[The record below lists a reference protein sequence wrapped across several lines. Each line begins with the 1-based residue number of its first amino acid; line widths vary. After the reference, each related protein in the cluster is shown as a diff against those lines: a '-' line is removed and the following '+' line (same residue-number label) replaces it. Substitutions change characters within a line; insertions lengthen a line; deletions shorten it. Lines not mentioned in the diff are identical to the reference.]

1 MKSISI
7 NLNKTIDPLILLLP
21 VAYLLGSP
29 FVNLILLIGSF
40 FFIFNSIKYNDWR
53 WLKILWVRVFFV
65 FWLYLIITSLFST
78 DIFNAFRTSFS
89 FIRFLLFS
97 LLISFYGFKTIS
109 FIKIINFWKLILLLV
124 LFDILIQFIFDYNII
139 GLPKNG
145 VRYSGFFGNEL
156 IAGSYIFKISAPIIG
171 FLFYKI
177 FVKSKNK
184 IEFIYSVFFCILAF
198 FICLITGERMS
209 FILYSSSFLLTMIS
223 ILYFQKKIK
232 NLLILLISTL
242 FFVIILFNSSNVIKS
257 RYYELIDIL
266 KNIDQSSYGKLF
278 NSGYRLW
285 YKNPI
290 IGVGVKNFRVECD
303 KQLIDIFPE
312 NPSQLCSTHPHSLYL
327 ELLSE
332 TGAIGTIIFIFL
344 FFIYFRGLIN
354 KKIFD
359 LSKKK
364 NCILISCLISS
375 LLMIWPLG
383 TSGSFF
389 TTWNGSYLWIQ
400 LGMMNYLLTEKNI

>member
-7 NLNKTIDPLILLLP
+7 NLNKAIDPLILLLP

-97 LLISFYGFKTIS
+97 LLISFYGFKNIS
-109 FIKIINFWKLILLLV
+109 FIKIINFWKLVLLLV

-312 NPSQLCSTHPHSLYL
+312 NPSQLCSTHPHNLYL

-332 TGAIGTIIFIFL
+332 TGVIGTIIFIFL
-344 FFIYFRGLIN
+344 FFIYFRGLIS

>member
-1 MKSISI
+1 
-7 NLNKTIDPLILLLP
+7 
-21 VAYLLGSP
+21 
-29 FVNLILLIGSF
+29 
-40 FFIFNSIKYNDWR
+40 
-53 WLKILWVRVFFV
+53 
-65 FWLYLIITSLFST
+65 
-78 DIFNAFRTSFS
+78 
-89 FIRFLLFS
+89 
-97 LLISFYGFKTIS
+97 
-109 FIKIINFWKLILLLV
+109 
-124 LFDILIQFIFDYNII
+124 
-139 GLPKNG
+139 
-145 VRYSGFFGNEL
+145 
-156 IAGSYIFKISAPIIG
+156 
-171 FLFYKI
+171 
-177 FVKSKNK
+177 
-184 IEFIYSVFFCILAF
+184 
-198 FICLITGERMS
+198 MS

-312 NPSQLCSTHPHSLYL
+312 NPSQLCSTHPHNLYL

-332 TGAIGTIIFIFL
+332 TGVIGTIIFIFL
-344 FFIYFRGLIN
+344 FFIYFRGLIS

>member
-7 NLNKTIDPLILLLP
+7 NLNKAIDPLILLLP

-97 LLISFYGFKTIS
+97 LLISFYGFKNIS

-312 NPSQLCSTHPHSLYL
+312 NPSQLCSTHPHNLYL

-332 TGAIGTIIFIFL
+332 TGVIGTIIFIFL
-344 FFIYFRGLIN
+344 FFIYFRGLIS